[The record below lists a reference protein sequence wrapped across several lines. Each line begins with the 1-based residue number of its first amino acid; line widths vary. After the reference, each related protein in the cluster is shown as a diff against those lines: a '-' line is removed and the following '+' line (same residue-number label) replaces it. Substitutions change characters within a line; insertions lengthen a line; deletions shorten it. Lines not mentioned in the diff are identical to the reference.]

1 MKKII
6 TKILSLV
13 LTVVLSLG
21 FLGGCDLITTN
32 VEADMAQIVA
42 SVQLEGM
49 NKEDVK
55 KSQLVS
61 AFNTSGYIYVYY
73 YGYTTEQ
80 VYEQLL
86 DELVNN
92 RIVVQQSK
100 LAFTGATTALR
111 NEKGY
116 FLAAKEET
124 NKTSVDN
131 ALSLTNYKGE
141 DFTSVDKNAS
151 VENFLAEY
159 EYYLA
164 RYNALKSIDSL
175 LESYKDVEEEEH
187 DHAHETISASVR
199 TTLTQETEKT
209 PNVWEIKNDPEFNAI
224 DEDYIKSFKKDLTLL
239 NLNASDYATKY
250 DLSIAVYKKYVEE
263 YDLTE
268 KSTKKALNE
277 LLKDLKKSGLISSK
291 EASKDTPKT
300 IEEVFNL
307 SYFANSLNS
316 EYESILVSK
325 LEMALQNQ
333 EEKKVDSVD
342 KLYQEYVSLYNTQ
355 KASYDKDYTAY
366 ETALENASGTS
377 FVVYN
382 PTLNGSYGYI
392 SNLLIG
398 FNSEQTTALNNFS
411 ESVIGEKV
419 EYRNTLLK
427 DLTAKDQRE
436 TWALANY
443 GTYDEETK
451 TFTFG
456 DDYVKTPELKNY
468 VGKLSGAS
476 SYIEHDSYDE
486 EITKYNFKAVE
497 GTEVK
502 FTEFYNDTVSAIMGF
517 TGLSGKLTGVE
528 EETIVSKT
536 INDETMAKFRDL
548 IYAYSTDSGS
558 LAENYGY
565 VYSPVTSKTTYVK
578 EFADAAER
586 LVNSG
591 VGSYE
596 VVATDYGYHIMLC
609 TSVITSGNGL
619 ASKETFLS
627 DVSKEGTLAYNFK
640 EYKYDLI
647 ASNTISAITNTIV
660 NTFKND
666 ESKVTYFKKTYED
679 LIPETEE

>member
-13 LTVVLSLG
+13 LTIALSLG

-32 VEADMAQIVA
+32 VEADMAQVIA

-80 VYEQLL
+80 VYQQLF

-124 NKTSVDN
+124 NKTSIDN
-131 ALSLTNYKGE
+131 ALSLPNYKGE
-141 DFTSVDKNAS
+141 DVTSVDKNAS
-151 VENFLAEY
+151 VENFLTEY

-175 LESYKDVEEEEH
+175 LESYKDIEEEEH
-187 DHAHETISASVR
+187 DHNHNTLSVTTR
-199 TTLTQETEKT
+199 ATLTKETERT

-224 DEDYIKSFKKDLTLL
+224 DEDYIKSFKKELEKL
-239 NLNASDYATKY
+239 NLNSADFATKY
-250 DLSIAVYKKYVEE
+250 DLSFAVYKKYVEE
-263 YDLTE
+263 YDFTD
-268 KSTKKALNE
+268 KATKKALNK
-277 LLKDLKKSGLISSK
+277 LLKDLKKGGFITTK

-300 IEEVFNL
+300 IEELFNL
-307 SYFANSLNS
+307 SYFAYHLNA
-316 EYESILVSK
+316 EYETILVSK

-333 EEKKVDSVD
+333 EEKKVDSID

-355 KASYDKDYTAY
+355 KASYDKDYAAY

-398 FNSEQTTALNNFS
+398 FNTEQTTALNNFK
-411 ESVIGEKV
+411 ETVIGEKA
-419 EYRNTLLK
+419 EYRNSLLN

-451 TFTFG
+451 IFTFG

-502 FTEFYNDTVSAIMGF
+502 FTEFYNDTVSSIMGF
-517 TGLSGKLTGVE
+517 TGMSGKLTGVE
-528 EETIVSKT
+528 EENIVSKT

-565 VYSPVTSKTTYVK
+565 VYSPVTSKTKYVK
-578 EFADAAER
+578 EFANAAER

-609 TSVITSGNGL
+609 TSVITSGNAL
-619 ASKETFLS
+619 ASKETFLN

-640 EYKYDLI
+640 EYKYNLI
-647 ASNTISAITNTIV
+647 SSNTISEITSTII

-666 ESKVTYFKKTYED
+666 ESKVTYFKKAYED
-679 LIPETEE
+679 LIPEVTE

>member
-13 LTVVLSLG
+13 LTVALSIG

-32 VEADMAQIVA
+32 VEADMAQTIA

-55 KSQLVS
+55 KSQLVA
-61 AFNTSGYIYVYY
+61 AFNTSGYLYVYY
-73 YGYTTEQ
+73 YGYSEEQ

-86 DELVNN
+86 EELVNN
-92 RIVVQQSK
+92 RIIVQQAK

-116 FLAAKEET
+116 FLSAKEET
-124 NKTSVDN
+124 NKTSIDEV
-131 ALSLTNYKGE
+131 LSLTNYKGE
-141 DFTSVDKNAS
+141 DFTGVDKNDS

-159 EYYLA
+159 EYHLA
-164 RYNALKSIDSL
+164 RYNAVKNIDSL

-187 DHAHETISASVR
+187 DHNHESISATVR
-199 TTLTQETEKT
+199 ATLTKETEET

-224 DEDYIKSFKKDLTLL
+224 DEDYIKSFKKDLTKL

-250 DLSIAVYKKYVEE
+250 DLSFAVYKKYVEE
-263 YDLTE
+263 YDLTDKE
-268 KSTKKALNE
+268 TKKALNK
-277 LLKDLKKSGLISSK
+277 LLKDLKKNGLISSK

-300 IEEVFNL
+300 IDELFNL
-307 SYFANSLNS
+307 SYFDYRLEG
-316 EYESILVSK
+316 EYESILVAK

-382 PTLNGSYGYI
+382 PVLNGNYGYI

-398 FNSEQTTALNNFS
+398 FNTEQSNALSNFS
-411 ESVIGEKV
+411 ESVIGEKE
-419 EYRNTLLK
+419 EYRSSLLN

-436 TWALANY
+436 TWAISNY
-443 GTYDEETK
+443 GTYNEETK
-451 TFTFG
+451 VFTFG

-468 VGKLSGAS
+468 VGKLSGAT

-502 FTEFYNDTVSAIMGF
+502 FTEFYADTVSAIMGF
-517 TGLSGKLTGVE
+517 TGMSGKLLGVE
-528 EETIVSKT
+528 EETIISKT
-536 INDETMAKFRDL
+536 INDETMTKFRDL

-565 VYSPVTSKTTYVK
+565 VYSPVTSKSTSVK
-578 EFADAAER
+578 EFANAAER
-586 LVNSG
+586 LVNLG
-591 VGSYE
+591 VGAYE
-596 VVATDYGYHIMLC
+596 VVATDFGYHIMLC
-609 TSVITSGNGL
+609 TSVITSGNAL
-619 ASKETFLS
+619 ASKEAFLN

-640 EYKYDLI
+640 EYKYNLI
-647 ASNTISAITNTIV
+647 SSSTISEITNTIV

-666 ESKVTYFKKTYED
+666 ESKVTYFKKAYED